1 MKTRSRSIDI
11 ILESRSQFGKFV
23 LTIEIAQNI
32 LNYVKR
38 TSLLWNSNTVE
49 NLLILMFDKKFFSF
63 IATKC

>member
-11 ILESRSQFGKFV
+11 ILESRSQFVKFV
-23 LTIEIAQNI
+23 LTIEIAKNI
-32 LNYVKR
+32 LKYVKR

>member
-23 LTIEIAQNI
+23 LTIENAQNI
-32 LNYVKR
+32 LKYVKR